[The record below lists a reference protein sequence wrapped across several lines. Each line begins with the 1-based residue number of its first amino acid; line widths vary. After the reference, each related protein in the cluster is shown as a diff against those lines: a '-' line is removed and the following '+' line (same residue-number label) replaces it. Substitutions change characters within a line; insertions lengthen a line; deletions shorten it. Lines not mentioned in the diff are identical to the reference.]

1 MTWIA
6 ADLPPARFSLFA
18 GAVGAT
24 GDRRSPA
31 HPGKESSRSGFS
43 PIRSNGDQAPAE
55 TDSQPQSPP
64 DQSTGKT
71 AGQTFCA
78 QSPPDQSTGK
88 TAGQT
93 FCAHLHKW
101 SVNLA
106 RAALSLIH
114 AAVHDRHRWTD
125 LLSGI
130 FSLVRL
136 AALRVLESVVGVLVL
151 LLEIQTILHAE
162 RGQMDR
168 PCLNP
173 SGEHDAVSACRLPC
187 SAALVTEGTRLLDC
201 QLPSCAAVDCPIHS
215 LQGRPLLHFRVSP
228 REFPICNRAVM
239 LFRLPPQ
246 GLKRIP
252 GLAPARFRQKIGA
265 SSLFFPACPLPQA

>member
-78 QSPPDQSTGK
+78 
-88 TAGQT
+88 
-93 FCAHLHKW
+93 HLHKW

-114 AAVHDRHRWTD
+114 AAVHDRRRWTD

-252 GLAPARFRQKIGA
+252 GLAPDRFRQNLGIFDVFPGA
-265 SSLFFPACPLPQA
+265 PLP